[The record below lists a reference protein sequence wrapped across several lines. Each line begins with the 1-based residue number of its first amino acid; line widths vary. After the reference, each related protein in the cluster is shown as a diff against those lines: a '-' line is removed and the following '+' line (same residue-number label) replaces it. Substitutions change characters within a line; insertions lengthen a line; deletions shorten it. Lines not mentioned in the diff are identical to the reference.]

1 MMISIISSDFTRSGD
16 SFSAVLS
23 VVNMDFYDDIS
34 PLDELL
40 EKHFPEHQDTTDWF
54 QNDHSEGELTSDDE
68 YLDLENILSQTRVN
82 PIDFDASSTVS
93 SEPQSP
99 QILQGSTEH
108 FSDDELVSLPIR
120 ELNQRLRILP
130 KEEAQKVR
138 KRRRSLKNR
147 GYATSCRQRRVALK
161 ESLESQNERLKA
173 ELRQLKERLNIAV
186 KERDT
191 YRVKYEQLREV
202 IVAFKRS
209 KSS

>member
-1 MMISIISSDFTRSGD
+1 MISIISTDFARSGD
-16 SFSAVLS
+16 SFSAVLP

-34 PLDELL
+34 PMDELL
-40 EKHFPEHQDTTDWF
+40 DKHFPEDRGTTDWL
-54 QNDHSEGELTSDDE
+54 QNGHSEGELTSDDE
-68 YLDLENILSQTRVN
+68 YLDLENILSQTRLN
-82 PIDFDASSTVS
+82 PIDFDASSTIS

-99 QILQGSTEH
+99 QVLQVSTGQ
-108 FSDDELVSLPIR
+108 FSDDELVHLPIR
-120 ELNQRLRILP
+120 ELNKRLRNLP

-161 ESLESQNERLKA
+161 DCLESQNQRLK
-173 ELRQLKERLNIAV
+173 EQLRQMKEMLNIAV

-191 YRVKYEQLREV
+191 YKAKCEQLREI